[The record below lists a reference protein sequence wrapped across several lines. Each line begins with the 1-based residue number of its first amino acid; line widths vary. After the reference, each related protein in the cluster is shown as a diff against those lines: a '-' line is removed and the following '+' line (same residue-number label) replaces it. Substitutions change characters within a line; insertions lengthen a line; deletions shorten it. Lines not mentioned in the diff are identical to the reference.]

1 MGRIRT
7 IKPEFFIDEDVAA
20 LSPLARLLFIGIWT
34 LADREGRLEDR
45 PRRIKVQVLPYDDV
59 DIEVL
64 LGELTEHGFI
74 LRYGAAGQRVIQIR
88 SFARHQRPNA
98 REAPSELP
106 PPPASADADSA
117 RACTCTHVQGG
128 AHTCTHVHARGEREG
143 EREQRREQERGK
155 GRGCGGREG
164 ESLAAAG
171 TPAADSGRAAAPP
184 SPPGIQI
191 PVKGGGTW
199 TPPAELLER
208 LRREYPEV
216 DPEAIAGE
224 MARKLRAG
232 ARVLYTARR
241 MPRALAAW
249 VAAAASR
256 ESKRRRADP
265 AAEREPRW
273 GYSLEDYERFHDDPA
288 WEAYLDHCSEK
299 YGWEAEQGPWPPFQ
313 EWRLAHERLGAGG

>member
-1 MGRIRT
+1 VWGKGGGIARRGRHPGRGLGT
-7 IKPEFFIDEDVAA
+7 GGCAA
-20 LSPLARLLFIGIWT
+20 LSSWDP
-34 LADREGRLEDR
+34 
-45 PRRIKVQVLPYDDV
+45 
-59 DIEVL
+59 
-64 LGELTEHGFI
+64 
-74 LRYGAAGQRVIQIR
+74 
-88 SFARHQRPNA
+88 
-98 REAPSELP
+98 
-106 PPPASADADSA
+106 
-117 RACTCTHVQGG
+117 
-128 AHTCTHVHARGEREG
+128 
-143 EREQRREQERGK
+143 
-155 GRGCGGREG
+155 
-164 ESLAAAG
+164 
-171 TPAADSGRAAAPP
+171 DSG
-184 SPPGIQI
+184 Q
-191 PVKGGGTW
+191 GGGTW